1 MKNVNGRLQLSLEN
15 ICVNMNAEFL
25 VYLLSNSYVV
35 NLSLE
40 PLLSDIRNLMRTF
53 LNCTVA
59 HVYKKTNKYTDRLTR
74 LKADLH
80 SDHLTLY
87 NPPYVVEDHLT
98 GDKVRHVRNRLM
110 VL

>member
-15 ICVNMNAEFL
+15 ICVDMNAEFL
-25 VYLLSNSYVV
+25 VYLLSNSSVV

-53 LNCTVA
+53 LNCTIA
-59 HVYKKTNKYTDRLTR
+59 YVYKKTNKCTGRLTR
-74 LKADLH
+74 LEADLH

-98 GDKVRHVRNRLM
+98 DDKVRHICNRLM

>member
-15 ICVNMNAEFL
+15 ICVDMNAEFL
-25 VYLLSNSYVV
+25 VYLLSNSSVV

-40 PLLSDIRNLMRTF
+40 SLLSDIRNLMRTF

-59 HVYKKTNKYTDRLTR
+59 HVYKKTNKCIDRLTR
-74 LKADLH
+74 LEADLY
-80 SDHLTLY
+80 SCHLILY
-87 NPPYVVEDHLT
+87 NPPYVVEDHLIS
-98 GDKVRHVRNRLM
+98 DKVRHVCDTLV

>member
-1 MKNVNGRLQLSLEN
+1 MKNVNGRLQLSLGN
-15 ICVNMNAEFL
+15 ICVDMNAEFL
-25 VYLLSNSYVV
+25 VYLLSNSSVV

-53 LNCTVA
+53 LNCTVV
-59 HVYKKTNKYTDRLTR
+59 HVYMETNKCTDRLTR
-74 LKADLH
+74 LETHLH
-80 SDHLTLY
+80 LDHLILY

-98 GDKVRHVRNRLM
+98 SDKVRHVCDRLV

>member
-1 MKNVNGRLQLSLEN
+1 MGLFLSKQVSLEN
-15 ICVNMNAEFL
+15 ICVDMNAEFL
-25 VYLLSNSYVV
+25 VYLLSNSSVV

-53 LNCTVA
+53 LNYTVA
-59 HVYKKTNKYTDRLTR
+59 HVYKKTNKCTDRLTR
-74 LKADLH
+74 LEADLH
-80 SDHLTLY
+80 SCHLILY

>member
-15 ICVNMNAEFL
+15 ICVDMNAEFL
-25 VYLLSNSYVV
+25 VYLLSNSSVV

-40 PLLSDIRNLMRTF
+40 SLLSDIRNLMRTF

-59 HVYKKTNKYTDRLTR
+59 HVYRETNKCTDRLTR
-74 LKADLH
+74 LETHLH
-80 SDHLTLY
+80 LDHLIFY

-98 GDKVRHVRNRLM
+98 SDKVRHVCDRLV

>member
-1 MKNVNGRLQLSLEN
+1 
-15 ICVNMNAEFL
+15 MNAEFL

-53 LNCTVA
+53 LNYTVA
-59 HVYKKTNKYTDRLTR
+59 HVYKKTNKCTDRLTR
-74 LKADLH
+74 LEADLH

-87 NPPYVVEDHLT
+87 DAPYVVEDHLT
-98 GDKVRHVRNRLM
+98 GDKVRHVCNRPV

>member
-1 MKNVNGRLQLSLEN
+1 MKNVNGRLWLSLEN
-15 ICVNMNAEFL
+15 ICVDMNAEFL
-25 VYLLSNSYVV
+25 VYLLSNSSVV

-59 HVYKKTNKYTDRLTR
+59 HVYMETNKCTDRLPR
-74 LKADLH
+74 LETHLH
-80 SDHLTLY
+80 LDHLILY

-98 GDKVRHVRNRLM
+98 SDKVRHVCDRLV